1 MKKLLGILAISAL
14 ASGAFAQGLVG
25 FLNNSAG
32 YVTQWTSSTDPTP
45 IRVAVGGG
53 MVELLTAPANTPFT
67 ALGTLS
73 ASGFSSPYSTLE
85 AFLTAN
91 PGWQSVAS
99 VGFTTPAAGRF
110 NGGTVTLQGAI
121 TGGANAE
128 YVIIGWT
135 GAATTWDAALTTAG
149 TFFGTG
155 PMTTTTTGSGGVP
168 PIAATLL
175 SGSFT
180 GMTLAPMVPEP
191 ASFALVGLGLAA
203 LVALRRRS

>member
-53 MVELLTAPANTPFT
+53 MVELLTAPAYTPFT

-155 PMTTTTTGSGGVP
+155 PMTTTTTGSGG
-168 PIAATLL
+168 
-175 SGSFT
+175 F
-180 GMTLAPMVPEP
+180 
-191 ASFALVGLGLAA
+191 
-203 LVALRRRS
+203 LR

>member
-1 MKKLLGILAISAL
+1 MKKTFTLLVLILTPTVT
-14 ASGAFAQGLVG
+14 FAQGIVH
-25 FLNNSAG
+25 FANNTAG

-67 ALGTLS
+67 ALGSLG
-73 ASGFSSPYSTLE
+73 ASGFSANYSTLA
-85 AFLTAN
+85 AFLAAN

-155 PMTTTTTGSGGVP
+155 PMTTTTTGSGG
-168 PIAATLL
+168 LL
-175 SGSFT
+175 
-180 GMTLAPMVPEP
+180 
-191 ASFALVGLGLAA
+191 
-203 LVALRRRS
+203 R